1 MDRCKTSRV
10 LKRPLDSGRTAR
22 PCLLAL
28 VLFLLVAAGGSV
40 SGAPAR
46 KKVTILQTTDLH
58 GSLLPWDYARGREE
72 SHGLARVATR
82 IRAIRKEVPGA
93 LLLDAGDTIQG
104 SPLEYL
110 HARRPNQ
117 DPDPMALAMSALG
130 YDAMSVGNHEFNFGL
145 EVLRKAQRESG
156 FPWLSANTL
165 TVADGKS
172 AFPEYVLKT
181 VDGVRVGILGLTT
194 PNIPGWEP
202 ERNRPGLRWED
213 PADTARRL
221 VPILTKKERCDV
233 VVVLIHSGPEIDLAT
248 GESNGTENENRVAAL
263 ARQVPGIDLLLTGHT
278 HRKIPLTRLNGVPV
292 VQPGRWGDFLARVD
306 LELEKKGGRWR
317 PVAVTGDLLPS
328 DATVA
333 TDPEIARIAIP
344 YHEAARAYLDE
355 ELAVLDEGLPAD
367 RARLEDSALLDF
379 VNDTQ
384 LALTGADLSMT
395 SLLPGGRY
403 EGLPR
408 GKVTVRD
415 VYALYPYENQLAMVE
430 VDGAILK
437 ASLEHAAEFYGNAVL
452 EGGRLVLR
460 PKEGM
465 IPYSYDVLEGASYR
479 IDPLAPVGSRIK
491 DLAFRGRPVQP
502 RDRFTLALN
511 AYRAQGAGGYV
522 ELRQSKTV
530 KVFSDEIR
538 ELLIERLRQ
547 LKKLEPKVNR
557 NWIVAPD
564 VTWAEGAF
572 ARRPGQ

>member
-1 MDRCKTSRV
+1 MD
-10 LKRPLDSGRTAR
+10 
-22 PCLLAL
+22 
-28 VLFLLVAAGGSV
+28 
-40 SGAPAR
+40 
-46 KKVTILQTTDLH
+46 
-58 GSLLPWDYARGREE
+58 
-72 SHGLARVATR
+72 
-82 IRAIRKEVPGA
+82 
-93 LLLDAGDTIQG
+93 
-104 SPLEYL
+104 
-110 HARRPNQ
+110 
-117 DPDPMALAMSALG
+117 
-130 YDAMSVGNHEFNFGL
+130 
-145 EVLRKAQRESG
+145 
-156 FPWLSANTL
+156 
-165 TVADGKS
+165 
-172 AFPEYVLKT
+172 
-181 VDGVRVGILGLTT
+181 
-194 PNIPGWEP
+194 
-202 ERNRPGLRWED
+202 
-213 PADTARRL
+213 
-221 VPILTKKERCDV
+221 
-233 VVVLIHSGPEIDLAT
+233 
-248 GESNGTENENRVAAL
+248 
-263 ARQVPGIDLLLTGHT
+263 
-278 HRKIPLTRLNGVPV
+278 
-292 VQPGRWGDFLARVD
+292 
-306 LELEKKGGRWR
+306 
-317 PVAVTGDLLPS
+317 
-328 DATVA
+328 
-333 TDPEIARIAIP
+333 
-344 YHEAARAYLDE
+344 
-355 ELAVLDEGLPAD
+355 
-367 RARLEDSALLDF
+367 
-379 VNDTQ
+379 DTQ
-384 LALTGADLSMT
+384 LAPTGADLSIT
-395 SLLPGGRY
+395 SPLPGGRY

-437 ASLEHAAEFYGNAVL
+437 ASPEHAEEFYGHAVL